1 MILKKQLYLF
11 VCLIIGL
18 LSSATMAGQNSDAF
32 EQLKKVN
39 DNFRTDKSFAF
50 NIEYVIYGNYVTTK
64 AESSTRSAYIKQN
77 NQILNKGEETIVFQ
91 NEEKLIV
98 VSLKDKK
105 IYLAKPV
112 KDILK
117 NMNLKDIEKT
127 LSKDTDLKLVEK
139 DKVKVFTVLFK
150 STISEYEKIVID
162 VEKKTNCIQ
171 KYTMFMREEMKV
183 RSEDPSCKAEKPR
196 MEVNIVP
203 SSSIVQEL
211 KEYLNEGYYIQ
222 KSNGTYL
229 GSGAFKGFKV
239 INNIVKG

>member
-1 MILKKQLYLF
+1 MTLKKQLYLF

-18 LSSATMAGQNSDAF
+18 LNSATVAGQNPDAF
-32 EQLKKVN
+32 EQLKRVN
-39 DNFRTDKSFAF
+39 DSFRTDKSFAF
-50 NIEYVIYGNYVTTK
+50 NIEYVIYGNYLTPK

-77 NQILNKGEETIVFQ
+77 NLVLNKGEETIVFQ

-112 KDILK
+112 KDILN

-139 DKVKVFTVLFK
+139 DKLKVFTVVFK
-150 STISEYEKIVID
+150 STTSEYEKIVID
-162 VEKKTNCIQ
+162 VEKKTNYIQ

-203 SSSIVQEL
+203 SSSIIQEF

>member
-1 MILKKQLYLF
+1 MILKRNFYLL
-11 VCLIIGL
+11 VCLLFAMFI
-18 LSSATMAGQNSDAF
+18 SAEIVGQNSYAF

-39 DNFRTDKSFAF
+39 DNFGTDKSCAF
-50 NIEYVIYGNYVTTK
+50 NIEYVIYGNYVTSK

-77 NQILNKGEETIVFQ
+77 NLILNKGEETIVFQ

-112 KDILK
+112 KDVLK

-162 VEKKTNCIQ
+162 VDRKTNCIQ

-203 SSSIVQEL
+203 SSFILSEF